1 MARPPLPRNL
11 IKNLGLKVGLLVGA
25 TALIAVVFLI
35 YTLFARGLFEPTRN
49 VTLIAD
55 DVGNVTIGMPL
66 NFSGFPIGEVKRITL
81 TEKGQGKVEIEVPTK
96 NMHWL
101 RSTSVFTLQKSLVG
115 GAKIRVFSTDLK
127 APPFAPNTTPPLYTG
142 DISEELPVL
151 IARAKALLD
160 NLERLT
166 HEGSSLDQSLDNV
179 NTVTT
184 RMTGNYGMLE
194 GLLGSAD
201 KAKKVVDAIDHS
213 NKLLASLNGITL
225 KLDQRMFSQNGMM
238 DQADQAMQQVNTALQ
253 QTRESLKKADAILA
267 NAKEAST
274 DLVLLRAEIDAS
286 VNKVNG
292 LIDEINR
299 KWPFARDVEMKLP

>member
-1 MARPPLPRNL
+1 MARPTLPRNL
-11 IKNLGLKVGLLVGA
+11 IKHLGLKVGLLVGA
-25 TALIAVVFLI
+25 TALIAVAFLL
-35 YTLFARGLFEPTRN
+35 YTLFARGLFEPTRS

-55 DVGNVTIGMPL
+55 DVGNVAIGMPL

-81 TEKGQGKVEIEVPTK
+81 TEEGQGKVEIIVPTK

-115 GAKIRVFSTDLK
+115 GAKIRVFSTDLN
-127 APPFAPNTTPPLYTG
+127 APPLALDSTPQLYTG

-166 HEGSSLDQSLDNV
+166 HEGSSLDQSLDHV
-179 NTVTT
+179 NTVSG
-184 RMTGNYGMLE
+184 RMTGSYGMLE

-201 KAKKVVDAIDHS
+201 KAKKVVDAIDRS
-213 NKLLASLNGITL
+213 NKLLASLNGISL
-225 KLDQRMFSQNGMM
+225 KLDQRMFGQDGVM
-238 DQADQAMQQVNTALQ
+238 DQADQAMRQVNAALL
-253 QTRESLKKADAILA
+253 QTRDSLKKADAILA

-274 DLVLLRAEIDAS
+274 DLVLLRSEIDDS

-292 LIDEINR
+292 LIDQVNR

>member
-1 MARPPLPRNL
+1 M
-11 IKNLGLKVGLLVGA
+11 IKHLGLKVGLLVGA
-25 TALIAVVFLI
+25 TALIAVAFLI

-49 VTLIAD
+49 VTLIAE
-55 DVGNVTIGMPL
+55 DVGNVAIGMPL

-81 TEKGQGKVEIEVPTK
+81 TEKGQGKVEIIVPTK

-115 GAKIRVFSTDLK
+115 GAKIRVFSTDLN
-127 APPFAPNTTPPLYTG
+127 APPLAPNATPPLYTG

-166 HEGSSLDQSLDNV
+166 HEGSSLDQTLGNV
-179 NTVTT
+179 NIVTG

-201 KAKKVVDAIDHS
+201 KARKVVDAIDRS
-213 NKLLASLNGITL
+213 NKLLASLNGISL
-225 KLDQRMFSQNGMM
+225 KLDQRMFDRNGVM
-238 DQADQAMQQVNTALQ
+238 DQADQAMQQVNAALQ

-292 LIDEINR
+292 LIDQINR